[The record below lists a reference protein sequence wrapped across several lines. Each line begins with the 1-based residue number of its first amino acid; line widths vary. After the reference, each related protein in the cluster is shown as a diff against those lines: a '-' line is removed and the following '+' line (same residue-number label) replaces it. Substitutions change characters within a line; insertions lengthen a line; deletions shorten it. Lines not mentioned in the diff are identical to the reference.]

1 MSGAILHDVD
11 DCSTCGGYFSHF
23 HKAYR
28 QKSPTML
35 DALNERAALTVPVDE
50 HEKLFAKFED
60 RTEDGRDMLDEIKR
74 LKAESDD
81 QQRQIREL
89 TAKHEEMLRD
99 QVNPSAS
106 FKRKKTVAEQ
116 VAEPVQR
123 TMRPLPVRTVQPS
136 TARQVVAPPPNET
149 PVPPVPSTSTWSMAQ
164 GYEDLQDDDEE
175 LTNPEY
181 WKEVEIAQTSPTAN
195 LLAALSRDS
204 NPRNRS
210 QQGRGREITI
220 TLNPRNEAELKLV
233 MDHLDVHHDE
243 RLYTAARK
251 FISGLHG
258 VTSALRNDHQKA
270 MLSTWRQPTWVK
282 HKTYDK
288 TTGKLVLSD
297 KTVSEAKIEGPPS
310 KLQTQQRRIADKLG
324 IDKWDTRLGNLGSP
338 QHGDHPLVWAHFLR
352 HFVGPNSTPRG
363 LTSGKNGWVSQR
375 TIRQFLRLRPLFIES
390 GPNAEI
396 VSTMR
401 LTVFKTLA
409 IPGRYRSLVENYK
422 IPIAGTPSW
431 STIPIPES
439 HDEVGTIRSLAATGF
454 SLDEADDAYWYASSY
469 LTDIAHDPQATP
481 GAQGFAQAAL
491 ITGSKIPP
499 VDPWPEVLPFTYSEH
514 HRRWIPVISPAGDT
528 GLSRDASAQMSGG
541 YQGPSSGDRSGG
553 TIPKPESVVPPTEDA
568 TMSSVD
574 IAAREPLPET
584 PPGSVSGE
592 LDEDMS
598 EPAAD
603 GIQKMDTVDQS

>member
-1 MSGAILHDVD
+1 
-11 DCSTCGGYFSHF
+11 
-23 HKAYR
+23 
-28 QKSPTML
+28 
-35 DALNERAALTVPVDE
+35 
-50 HEKLFAKFED
+50 
-60 RTEDGRDMLDEIKR
+60 MLDEIKR

-116 VAEPVQR
+116 VAETVQR

-164 GYEDLQDDDEE
+164 GYEDLQDNDEE

-181 WKEVEIAQTSPTAN
+181 WKEGEIAQSSPT
-195 LLAALSRDS
+195 
-204 NPRNRS
+204 PRNRS

-220 TLNPRNEAELKLV
+220 ALNPRNKAELKLV
-233 MDHLDVHHDE
+233 MDHLDVHHDK

-270 MLSTWRQPTWVK
+270 MLSTWRQPAWVK

-338 QHGDHPLVWAHFLR
+338 QHGDHLLVWAHFLR
-352 HFVGPNSTPRG
+352 HFVGP
-363 LTSGKNGWVSQR
+363 
-375 TIRQFLRLRPLFIES
+375 
-390 GPNAEI
+390 
-396 VSTMR
+396 
-401 LTVFKTLA
+401 
-409 IPGRYRSLVENYK
+409 
-422 IPIAGTPSW
+422 
-431 STIPIPES
+431 
-439 HDEVGTIRSLAATGF
+439 
-454 SLDEADDAYWYASSY
+454 
-469 LTDIAHDPQATP
+469 
-481 GAQGFAQAAL
+481 
-491 ITGSKIPP
+491 
-499 VDPWPEVLPFTYSEH
+499 
-514 HRRWIPVISPAGDT
+514 
-528 GLSRDASAQMSGG
+528 
-541 YQGPSSGDRSGG
+541 
-553 TIPKPESVVPPTEDA
+553 
-568 TMSSVD
+568 
-574 IAAREPLPET
+574 
-584 PPGSVSGE
+584 
-592 LDEDMS
+592 
-598 EPAAD
+598 
-603 GIQKMDTVDQS
+603 